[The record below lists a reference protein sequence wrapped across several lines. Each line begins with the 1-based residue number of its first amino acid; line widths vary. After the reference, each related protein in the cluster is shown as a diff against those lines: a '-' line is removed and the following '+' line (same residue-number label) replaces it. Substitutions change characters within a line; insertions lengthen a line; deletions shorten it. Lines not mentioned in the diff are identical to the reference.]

1 LVSAGVVVADI
12 VLTALAFGVMFGF
25 LSVSGGM
32 LAAMKWVGVVA
43 LLLFAINGLRCASFS
58 VESTSKHGSSPAH
71 DFCAGAAVVLAS
83 PFTMIFLLA
92 LLPQFVPSSGSDV
105 RPALIAAGVFV
116 AGSAAAQAGGV
127 LFGAYSLRIGGL
139 RTRWV
144 ENAGAVL
151 LMGFAGAA
159 VFTPV
164 G

>member
-1 LVSAGVVVADI
+1 
-12 VLTALAFGVMFGF
+12 
-25 LSVSGGM
+25 
-32 LAAMKWVGVVA
+32 
-43 LLLFAINGLRCASFS
+43 
-58 VESTSKHGSSPAH
+58 
-71 DFCAGAAVVLAS
+71 
-83 PFTMIFLLA
+83 MIFLLA